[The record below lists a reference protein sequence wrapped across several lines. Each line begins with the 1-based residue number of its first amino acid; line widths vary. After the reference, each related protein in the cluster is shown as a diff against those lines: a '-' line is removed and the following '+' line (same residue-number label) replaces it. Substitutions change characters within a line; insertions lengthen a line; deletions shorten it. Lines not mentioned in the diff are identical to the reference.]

1 MLRLLKQL
9 FIEHI
14 LSGGIPYIAFH
25 PELGV
30 PIGIFNT
37 KDEPNYHSRVKSI
50 KKMGA
55 KGNKLSYALALDM
68 GIENP
73 IPSYITRDGM
83 PETKGELDK
92 MIQEHIRTNNY
103 EKGGTYSSSR
113 VATGKVFETLE
124 KLNKERIVNE
134 GINWADAEAM
144 VDVLGKIKNGAVD
157 VQGSMDVVLDMLS
170 LEDTLRLDISKS
182 LGMSNSQLMSTIDHI
197 NSAAKESSDFGLRA
211 YDIFETFKGI
221 TTEIGRNLNIPE
233 EVMTRSALLVK
244 TLNGFDA
251 GKFAEA
257 FDSVGMNL
265 TEAIGEVDNT
275 NSSMSTILDT
285 GRQFGVVME
294 NFLGSMSGEIKLINK
309 YGFEKGVEGLARMVA
324 KSEVLGLSMG
334 SVTSLAEKLLDPEG
348 AIDLAAQLQV
358 IGGAAGDL
366 TDPFK
371 LMYMATN
378 DLEGLQDAIIDTAA
392 ASATFNKETGQ
403 FGFSPDQRRQMRDQ
417 AAAMGLSWEEFS
429 ETAIQAAK
437 RTEVFSQLSFTDS
450 ITEKDKELIASMAQI
465 GKDGTAKVSIPGIEE
480 MVDVANLT
488 DGQMELLRKEGQTD
502 SDIYAQQL
510 TVAERSEQSLAA
522 LETIGRIQM
531 RNMGVS
537 SAQIDA
543 ESISQVLAKNL
554 EVPDVKGYATKA
566 SEVSAKQEAIEAAN
580 PLAKADFAKWL
591 KDNPT
596 GTNATADKYRELRD
610 ERDAMKDQ
618 ILNGMTGEI
627 KKQFDKIKSYA
638 DGTVEHPGGLAFVG
652 EKGPELI
659 NLKKGA
665 SVIPN
670 DELGGSN
677 MRGGTIKHEGT
688 VTLNITGAGASKV
701 IDMSDDDLKTLYSKI
716 QNTIVHG

>member
-1 MLRLLKQL
+1 
-9 FIEHI
+9 
-14 LSGGIPYIAFH
+14 
-25 PELGV
+25 
-30 PIGIFNT
+30 
-37 KDEPNYHSRVKSI
+37 
-50 KKMGA
+50 
-55 KGNKLSYALALDM
+55 
-68 GIENP
+68 
-73 IPSYITRDGM
+73 
-83 PETKGELDK
+83 
-92 MIQEHIRTNNY
+92 
-103 EKGGTYSSSR
+103 
-113 VATGKVFETLE
+113 
-124 KLNKERIVNE
+124 
-134 GINWADAEAM
+134 
-144 VDVLGKIKNGAVD
+144 
-157 VQGSMDVVLDMLS
+157 
-170 LEDTLRLDISKS
+170 
-182 LGMSNSQLMSTIDHI
+182 
-197 NSAAKESSDFGLRA
+197 
-211 YDIFETFKGI
+211 
-221 TTEIGRNLNIPE
+221 
-233 EVMTRSALLVK
+233 
-244 TLNGFDA
+244 
-251 GKFAEA
+251 
-257 FDSVGMNL
+257 
-265 TEAIGEVDNT
+265 
-275 NSSMSTILDT
+275 
-285 GRQFGVVME
+285 
-294 NFLGSMSGEIKLINK
+294 
-309 YGFEKGVEGLARMVA
+309 
-324 KSEVLGLSMG
+324 MG

-437 RTEVFSQLSFTDS
+437 RTEVFSQLSFTNDVS
-450 ITEKDKELIASMAQI
+450 EKDKELIASMAQI
-465 GKDGTAKVSIPGIEE
+465 GKDGSAKVSIPGIEE

-543 ESISQVLAKNL
+543 ESISQVLAKSL

-566 SEVSAKQEAIEAAN
+566 SEVQAKEQVIKDAN
-580 PLAKADFAKWL
+580 PLAAADFDRWL
-591 KDNPT
+591 TDNPT
-596 GTNATADKYRELRD
+596 GTNADADRYRELQK
-610 ERDAMKDQ
+610 ERDDMKEQ
-618 ILNGMTGEI
+618 ILNGMTGEL